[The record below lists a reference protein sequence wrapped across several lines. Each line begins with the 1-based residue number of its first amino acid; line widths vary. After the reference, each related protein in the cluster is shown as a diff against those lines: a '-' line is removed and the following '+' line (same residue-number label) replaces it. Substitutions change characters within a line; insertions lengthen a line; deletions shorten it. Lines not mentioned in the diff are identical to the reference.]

1 MWVNPMNGDVE
12 NNQDNRNTNPGHAQH
27 TKSTESSIIQ

>member
-27 TKSTESSIIQ
+27 TKSTESR